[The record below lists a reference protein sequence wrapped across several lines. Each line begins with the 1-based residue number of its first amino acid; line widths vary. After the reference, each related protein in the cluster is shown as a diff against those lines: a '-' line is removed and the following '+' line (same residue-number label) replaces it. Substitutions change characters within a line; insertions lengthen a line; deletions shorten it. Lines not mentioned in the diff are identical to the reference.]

1 MVFSSHI
8 FLFYFLPLFLVIYF
22 ILPFTWKNFYVRN
35 MWITIASYVFYGW
48 LMPWYIVPMFFSTL
62 KNYICG
68 VVIARQGQVK
78 WKRKTALIVAIAG
91 DLAMLAFFKYTP
103 LTLQAYDKL
112 NHLFG
117 GNADMLSMWHLV
129 LPAGIS
135 FYTFVAISYVIDL
148 YRGEA
153 KPARN
158 FSAFTCFIAL
168 FPHLIAG
175 PIIRYNSVAEMLDKR
190 THSVNQFLSGMAI
203 FMLGFA
209 KKIVLANSAGM
220 IADTVFRAGTP
231 DVACA
236 WWGILAYH
244 FQIYFDFCGYSDMA
258 VGLARMLGIEFIK
271 NFNAPYHSVSITDF
285 WRRWHISLSS
295 FIRDYLYIPMGGN
308 RRGTGRTYANLVIAF
323 FLCGLWHGAKMTFI
337 IWGVFQGVFMILE
350 RLRGKKGLFDGMPL
364 PLQILFTNIIV
375 MFSWSIFRSPSLAQG
390 LDYWKSMIGLSHAAV
405 SSPLLHS
412 VIFTPRNFA
421 AMAICGLVVWQTVQ
435 AHEWVKKL
443 TVPKLALCIIVF
455 ALAVCAMFTQTYNP
469 FLYFQ
474 F

>member
-8 FLFYFLPLFLVIYF
+8 FLFYFLPVFLFIYF
-22 ILPFTWKNFYVRN
+22 LLPFTWKNFYVKN
-35 MWITIASYVFYGW
+35 FWITIGSYLFYGW

-68 VVIARQGQVK
+68 QIIVQPGQLE
-78 WKRKTALIVAIAG
+78 WKRKTALIVAVAG

-117 GNADMLSMWHLV
+117 GSSDLLSMWHLV

-168 FPHLIAG
+168 YPHLIAG
-175 PIIRYNSVAEMLDKR
+175 PIIRYNSVAEMLDRR
-190 THSVNQFLSGMAI
+190 THTVDMFLSGMAI

-209 KKIVLANSAGM
+209 KKILLANSAGI
-220 IADTVFRAGTP
+220 IADTAFRAGSIDTM
-231 DVACA
+231 AA

-285 WRRWHISLSS
+285 WRRWHISLST

-308 RRGTGRTYANLVIAF
+308 RLGTGRTYANLVTAF
-323 FLCGLWHGAKMTFI
+323 LICGLWHGAKMTFVL
-337 IWGVFQGVFMILE
+337 WGVFQGVFMILE
-350 RLRGKKGLFDGMPL
+350 RLRGKKGLLHGLPL
-364 PLQILFTNIIV
+364 PLQIAITNVIV
-375 MFSWSIFRSPSLAQG
+375 MISWAIFRAPSLSQG
-390 LDYWKSMIGLSHAAV
+390 VEYWKAMVGLAPAGDAT
-405 SSPLLHS
+405 PLLHS
-412 VIFTPRNFA
+412 LLFTPQNIIG
-421 AMAICGLVVWQTVQ
+421 MLICGLVVWQTVQ

-443 TVPKLALCIIVF
+443 TVTKMIICVIIF
-455 ALAVCAMFTQTYNP
+455 LYAVCAMFTQTYNP